1 MPNQIKKG
9 SKLRVSALE
18 GMADEV
24 KEVKSVMVKL
34 TAKAGKA
41 PTGKGEGGKEVDQ
54 PNEEVGKSKIMSEF
68 IVRSQ
73 KNPTH

>member
-9 SKLRVSALE
+9 SKLIVSALE
-18 GMADEV
+18 GMAV
-24 KEVKSVMVKL
+24 KI
-34 TAKAGKA
+34 TAEADKA
-41 PTGKGEGGKEVDQ
+41 PTRKGEGGKEVDQ

-73 KNPTH
+73 KNPIQ